1 MVRDVEAL
9 ILEFHQKAYEL
20 VQAHADA
27 SEEEIA
33 KLGEP
38 LADEYFR
45 KLLYADPLTR
55 YVQLEYM
62 RSLAQHARVELEYVV
77 WYLENKDRIP
87 SDVKPLYTD
96 FLAKFEERG
105 WDLSRV
111 RWMLEQVEN
120 EIDEIDAEIQRFL
133 DAHNEQLARML
144 FDDRAYDFVKKIQMK
159 KNNLV

>member
-1 MVRDVEAL
+1 MSKDMESV

-45 KLLYADPLTR
+45 KLLDADPLTR
-55 YVQLEYM
+55 YAQLEYM
-62 RSLAQHARVELEYVV
+62 RSLTERARVELEYIV

-87 SDVKPLYTD
+87 SDVEPLYSD
-96 FLAKFEERG
+96 FLAMFEERG
-105 WDLSRV
+105 WDLSRI
-111 RWMLEQVEN
+111 RWLLEQLEN
-120 EIDEIDAEIQRFL
+120 EMDEIDVETRRFL
-133 DAHNEQLARML
+133 DAHNEQLTQML
-144 FDDRAYDFVKKIQMK
+144 LDDHVYDFVKKMLK
-159 KNNLV
+159 KRNT

>member
-1 MVRDVEAL
+1 MARDVEGL

-45 KLLYADPLTR
+45 KLLDTDPLTR
-55 YVQLEYM
+55 YAQLEYM
-62 RSLAQHARVELEYVV
+62 RSLTEHARVELEYVV

-96 FLAKFEERG
+96 FLAKFEQRG
-105 WDLSRV
+105 WDLSRI
-111 RWMLEQVEN
+111 RWMLEQIEI
-120 EIDEIDAEIQRFL
+120 EIDEIDLELQRL
-133 DAHNEQLARML
+133 LEAHNEELARSL
-144 FDDRAYDFVKKIQMK
+144 FDVRAIEFAKKKQMGQG
-159 KNNLV
+159 N